1 MEYGRRGYIGAVDDG
16 TVSRLADLAVGFGA
30 RVQPGQRV
38 HIGAHIG
45 QEELARAVAARC
57 YEAGAR
63 FVNVVYADPYIQRA
77 RLDLAPDEALGYEPG
92 WVVQMVREHG
102 EEHGAS
108 IGLSGPVAPGLL
120 DGADPDRIRR
130 DVPPGRKQAIENMVA
145 SRTNWTAVPCPTPGW
160 ATLVHPDLEP
170 DAALERLWE
179 EVAHMCRLDESDPV
193 AAWGERMAEIERAK
207 AALNALHLDGLHIRG
222 PGTDLRIGLLPTSAW
237 NGGHLTTCWGLEH
250 HPNLPTE
257 EVFTTP
263 DPERVDGVVRSSK
276 PRELDGSIVR
286 DFTVTFEG
294 GRVSGVEAAANGQVL
309 EAYIAR
315 DDGAARL
322 GEIALVDGRGRVGPL
337 ETVFY
342 DTLIDENA
350 ASHMAL
356 GQGFD
361 WAVGEADRDRV
372 NTSQVHLDF
381 MFGSDD
387 VEIDGVTA
395 GGDAVPLLRGG
406 AWQV

>member
-1 MEYGRRGYIGAVDDG
+1 VDPG
-16 TVSRLADLAVGFGA
+16 TLERLADLAVEFGA
-30 RVQPGQRV
+30 NVQPGQRV
-38 HIGAHIG
+38 HVGASVG
-45 QEELARAVAARC
+45 QEALARAVAARC
-57 YEAGAR
+57 YRAGAV
-63 FVNVVYADPYIQRA
+63 FVNVVYADPYVQRA
-77 RLDLAPDEALGYEPG
+77 RLDLAVDEALGYEPG
-92 WVVQMVREHG
+92 WIVQMSREHG

-130 DVPPGRKQAIENMVA
+130 DEPPGRKQAIENLVA
-145 SRTNWTAVPCPTPGW
+145 SRNNWTAVPCPTPGW
-160 ATLVHPDLEP
+160 AALVHPDLEP
-170 DAALERLWE
+170 DPALARLWD
-179 EVAHMCRLDESDPV
+179 EVVHICRLDEPDPV
-193 AAWGERMAEIERAK
+193 SAWGERMAEIEEAK
-207 AALNALHLDGLHIRG
+207 SKLNGLDLDALHLHG
-222 PGTDLRIGLLPTSAW
+222 PGTDLRIGLLPTSRW

-263 DPERVDGVVRSSK
+263 DPERVEGIVRSSK

-286 DFTVTFEG
+286 DFTVRFEA
-294 GRVSGVEAAANGQVL
+294 GRVTRIEAAENGAVL
-309 EAYIAR
+309 EAYAAR
-315 DDGAARL
+315 DEGAARL

-337 ETVFY
+337 STVFY

-361 WAVGEADRDRV
+361 WAVGEADRERV
-372 NTSQVHLDF
+372 NRSHVHLDF
-381 MFGSDD
+381 MFGSDE

-395 GGDAVPLLRGG
+395 SGDHVPLLRGG
-406 AWQV
+406 AWQM